1 MATIEKRLTG
11 KKLKSTSMTLKFLP
25 SEEKN
30 IAVTEDVMPVIVNGN
45 RKINFN
51 ESVYWKNLSTKRLG
65 NTVFYTEVISTTMTV
80 LER

>member
-11 KKLKSTSMTLKFLP
+11 KKLKSTSLTLKFLP

-30 IAVTEDVMPVIVNGN
+30 ITVTEDVMPVIVNGN

-80 LER
+80 FER